1 MFFEHAFLPD
11 SILLKFA
18 YVPAFILSFYA
29 SCVEGISIFLCKRK
43 MLVVCDSKVVCSRE
57 ILLCTHIHE
66 VVVLIVEHGIY
77 ARY

>member
-29 SCVEGISIFLCKRK
+29 SCVEGISIFLCKAE
-43 MLVVCDSKVVCSRE
+43 MLVVSDGKIMS
-57 ILLCTHIHE
+57 T
-66 VVVLIVEHGIY
+66 
-77 ARY
+77 